1 MNFEQIINR
10 KNTYSMKW
18 DGAQSL
24 YHNSNLIPMWIADM
38 DIKAPDPIIAA
49 IKKYAEHGIYGYV
62 EYPELTEIP
71 QVIAEWLKKR
81 NNWNVKPE
89 NIGYSSGVINGISL
103 AIRSLTKE
111 NDSIIVQSPLYGHFR
126 SAIENSKRVLVKND
140 LIRKDNSYFFNWNK
154 LESQIVAHQVKMAIL
169 CNPHNP
175 TGRVWTKDELNHFVS
190 ICQQHQVI
198 IISDDIHSD
207 LILPGYRYYPIES
220 VCPEYSNQII
230 TFKSLSKTFNLAGLQ
245 FSYYLTTNNTYLKK
259 MKQIA
264 QYSANPEWPTVFA
277 LPAVAAAYG
286 NSDCEKWLQ
295 QLLVYLADNLKWL
308 TNEIE
313 RKTPAVVTKSQSTY
327 LAWIDVSYLHCSE
340 ADLLNALDMSG
351 IGIQSNQDFGLNN
364 QDGLF
369 IRLNYATAKEVLKEG
384 IRRLIIGLNRLNK
397 E

>member
-38 DIKAPDPIIAA
+38 DIKAPEPIIAA

-71 QVIAEWLKKR
+71 QVISKWLKKR

-111 NDSIIVQSPLYGHFR
+111 NDSIIVQSPLYGHLR

-175 TGRVWTKDELNHFVS
+175 TGRVWTKVELNHFVS
-190 ICQQHQVI
+190 ICQKHQVI
-198 IISDDIHSD
+198 IVSDDIHSD
-207 LILPGYRYYPIES
+207 LILPGYRYYPVAS

-264 QYSANPEWPTVFA
+264 QYSANPEWPTAFA

-313 RKTPAVVTKSQSTY
+313 SKTPAVVTKSQSTY

-340 ADLLNALDMSG
+340 TDLLNALDMSG
-351 IGIQSNQDFGLNN
+351 IGIQSNQDFGLDN

-384 IRRLIIGLNRLNK
+384 IRRLILGLNRLNK

>member
-1 MNFEQIINR
+1 MNFDQIINR

-38 DIKAPDPIIAA
+38 DIKAPEPIIAA

-126 SAIENSKRVLVKND
+126 AAIENSKRVLVKND

-154 LESQIVAHQVKMAIL
+154 LESQIVAHKVKMAIL

-175 TGRVWTKDELNHFVS
+175 TGRVWTKDELNHFVI

-207 LILPGYRYYPIES
+207 LILPGYRYYPVAY

-230 TFKSLSKTFNLAGLQ
+230 TFRSLSKTFNLAGLQ

-264 QYSANPEWPTVFA
+264 QYSANPEWPTAFA

-351 IGIQSNQDFGLNN
+351 IGIQSNQDFGLDNK
-364 QDGLF
+364 DGLF

>member
-38 DIKAPDPIIAA
+38 DIKAPEPIIAA

-126 SAIENSKRVLVKND
+126 AAIENSKRVLVKND

-207 LILPGYRYYPIES
+207 LILPGYRYYPIAS

-264 QYSANPEWPTVFA
+264 QYSANPEWPTAFA

-351 IGIQSNQDFGLNN
+351 IGIQSNQDFGLDN

>member
-38 DIKAPDPIIAA
+38 DIKAPEPIIAA

-111 NDSIIVQSPLYGHFR
+111 NDSIIVQSPLYDHFR
-126 SAIENSKRVLVKND
+126 AAIENSKRVLVKND

-190 ICQQHQVI
+190 ICQKHQVI

-207 LILPGYRYYPIES
+207 LILPGYRYYPVAS

-264 QYSANPEWPTVFA
+264 QYSANPEWPTAFA
-277 LPAVAAAYG
+277 LPAMAAAYG

-313 RKTPAVVTKSQSTY
+313 SKTPAVVTKSQSTY

-340 ADLLNALDMSG
+340 VDLLNALDMSG

-369 IRLNYATAKEVLKEG
+369 IRLNYATAKEVLKDG
-384 IRRLIIGLNRLNK
+384 IHRLIIGLNNLSK
-397 E
+397 

>member
-38 DIKAPDPIIAA
+38 DIKAPEPIIAA

-126 SAIENSKRVLVKND
+126 AAIENSKRVLVKND

-154 LESQIVAHQVKMAIL
+154 LESQIVAHQIKMAIL

-198 IISDDIHSD
+198 IVSDDIHSD
-207 LILPGYRYYPIES
+207 LILPGYRYYPVAS

-264 QYSANPEWPTVFA
+264 QYSANPEWPTAFA

>member
-24 YHNSNLIPMWIADM
+24 YRNSNLIPMWIADM
-38 DIKAPDPIIAA
+38 DIKAPEPIIAA

-81 NNWNVKPE
+81 NNWNIKPE
-89 NIGYSSGVINGISL
+89 NIGYSSGVINRISL

-154 LESQIVAHQVKMAIL
+154 LESQIVAHKVKMAIL

-175 TGRVWTKDELNHFVS
+175 TGRVWTKVELNHLVS
-190 ICQQHQVI
+190 ICQKHQVI

-207 LILPGYRYYPIES
+207 LILPGYRYYPIAS

-264 QYSANPEWPTVFA
+264 QYSANPEWPTAFA

-308 TNEIE
+308 TNEVE
-313 RKTPAVVTKSQSTY
+313 SKTPAVVTKSQSTY

-384 IRRLIIGLNRLNK
+384 IHRLIIGLNNLSK

>member
-38 DIKAPDPIIAA
+38 DIKAPEPIIAA

-126 SAIENSKRVLVKND
+126 AAIENSKRVLVKND

-154 LESQIVAHQVKMAIL
+154 LESQIVAHQIKMAIL

-207 LILPGYRYYPIES
+207 LILPGYRYYPVAS

-264 QYSANPEWPTVFA
+264 QYSANPEWPTAFA